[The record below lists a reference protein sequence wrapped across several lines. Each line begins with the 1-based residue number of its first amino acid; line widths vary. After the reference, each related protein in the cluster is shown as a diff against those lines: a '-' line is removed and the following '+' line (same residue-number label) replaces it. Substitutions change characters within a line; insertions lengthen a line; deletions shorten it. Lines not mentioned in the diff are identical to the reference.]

1 MINDV
6 FSTFSQ
12 AIRKFIGS
20 KSIPSTTHSAHG
32 KPSSTTMSVMNGN
45 ATTMSVAN
53 RVTKFPV
60 NEMNSDL
67 LVKQLIDSDF
77 IYSRKVINKR
87 IPNII
92 ESSINAAINGEN
104 LNVKESICTLD
115 IFKLNK
121 SIKQFVK
128 ILETLKLR
136 QKLQFYVLCKNKHYL
151 RLIDRMAKNYL
162 LNKIIKTCTILPDL
176 SHESRDTTKFLFV
189 LGEYELTETFLYRLV
204 YYRINII
211 SNLNLKYERKT
222 SGFYKIQ
229 NNLDDYKKLI
239 FLFIFIQKILGKKN
253 DSISF
258 DHFSD
263 TTTHSARRTLRDPVP
278 SGHRRPSSTI
288 HSVHRNNKN
297 IITTHSAR
305 RTLRDPVP
313 SGHRSDT
320 TTQATPIAAVNAIH
334 SGHRRPSSTTT
345 TGGSS
350 SVTAM
355 NNVNRVT
362 KFPTTE
368 GSSGRKSVPSAHRKP
383 SFTAI
388 NNVNS

>member
-6 FSTFSQ
+6 FSKFSQ

-20 KSIPSTTHSAHG
+20 KSIPSTVHSAHG
-32 KPSSTTMSVMNGN
+32 KSSSTTMSVMNGN

-92 ESSINAAINGEN
+92 ESSITAAINGDN

-278 SGHRRPSSTI
+278 YGHRRPSSTI

-297 IITTHSAR
+297 IITTQA
-305 RTLRDPVP
+305 
-313 SGHRSDT
+313 
-320 TTQATPIAAVNAIH
+320 QATPIAAVNAIH
-334 SGHRRPSSTTT
+334 SGHRKPSSTTT